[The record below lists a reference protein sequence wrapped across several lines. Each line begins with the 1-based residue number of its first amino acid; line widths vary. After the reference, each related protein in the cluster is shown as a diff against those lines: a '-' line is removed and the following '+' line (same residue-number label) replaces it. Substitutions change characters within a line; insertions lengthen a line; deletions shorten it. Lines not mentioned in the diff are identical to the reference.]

1 MEILAALFLG
11 VLTLFPVV
19 TTESSPI
26 KLKCEVAYITASG
39 IVTSQMQYTNGVT
52 VTAVN
57 TSPKTVTS
65 FTVNGSYN
73 KSFKV
78 TDTWTGTLLPN
89 ATLSI
94 WKHYQQLPYSGSEA
108 ECRVIK
114 VTYTDGTAWT
124 PGAAP

>member
-11 VLTLFPVV
+11 VLTMFPVI
-19 TTESSPI
+19 TTSSSPI
-26 KLKCEVAYITASG
+26 KLKCDVAYITESG
-39 IVTSQMQYTNGVT
+39 IVTSQMQFTNGVT

-78 TDTWTGTLLPN
+78 TDSWTGTLLPN
-89 ATLSI
+89 ATLSF
-94 WKHYQQLPYSGSEA
+94 WKHYQQLPYSGSTA

-114 VTYTDGTAWT
+114 VTYADGTSWSA
-124 PGAAP
+124 GAAP

>member
-1 MEILAALFLG
+1 
-11 VLTLFPVV
+11 
-19 TTESSPI
+19 
-26 KLKCEVAYITASG
+26 
-39 IVTSQMQYTNGVT
+39 MQYTNGVT

-73 KSFKV
+73 QSFKV